1 MISMAED
8 DPRCERHQTD
18 VTPKPH
24 DPTLMQR
31 RREAASLLR
40 RIKPE
45 ATLKLV
51 RELANI
57 VEFSPPFGHYLRAF
71 TLARAVG
78 TDDEFLADQLEHDS
92 RLDDLERELLFAMR
106 AELALRD
113 LEACLIRTVGERM
126 ATFDVGSKPREESA

>member
-8 DPRCERHQTD
+8 EHECERDQTD
-18 VTPKPH
+18 ATRKPH
-24 DPTLMQR
+24 DPTLAQR
-31 RREAASLLR
+31 KREAASLLR
-40 RIKPE
+40 HIKPE
-45 ATLKLV
+45 ATLKLA
-51 RELANI
+51 RELSDI

-71 TLARAVG
+71 TLARAAV

-113 LEACLIRTVGERM
+113 LEACLNRTVGERM
-126 ATFDVGSKPREESA
+126 AIFDYRVRAA